1 MPNEE
6 AAHPKYSKLV
16 RAAGSVLQAGDG
28 SMVHTAEMSIFSVAF
43 LEMQELMWSL
53 ILATTFRFWPAPVR
67 MWGGKKWEAKE
78 LRIEF
83 QEEGLEDKGMSMNL
97 NH

>member
-1 MPNEE
+1 
-6 AAHPKYSKLV
+6 
-16 RAAGSVLQAGDG
+16 
-28 SMVHTAEMSIFSVAF
+28 
-43 LEMQELMWSL
+43 
-53 ILATTFRFWPAPVR
+53 

>member
-1 MPNEE
+1 MVTSLSTGIGFAGLKSSVVTEAMPNEE

-28 SMVHTAEMSIFSVAF
+28 SMVHTAEMSIFSVTF

-53 ILATTFRFWPAPVR
+53 ILATTFRF
-67 MWGGKKWEAKE
+67 
-78 LRIEF
+78 
-83 QEEGLEDKGMSMNL
+83 
-97 NH
+97 